1 MLLLTETKNYF
12 IMLLQ
17 IETNNK
23 MNNIKEIA
31 KAINSIHTEEDIC
44 SFFKELL
51 TETEINT
58 LSKRWCI
65 LKMLSNGK
73 TQREIAN
80 DLNVSLCKVT
90 RGAKILKDKK
100 AITPKLIQIDKGD

>member
-1 MLLLTETKNYF
+1 
-12 IMLLQ
+12 
-17 IETNNK
+17 
-23 MNNIKEIA
+23 MNNLTEIA
-31 KAINSIHTEEDIC
+31 KAIHSIQSEEDIC

-80 DLNVSLCKVT
+80 ELNVSLCKVT
-90 RGAKILKDKK
+90 RGSKILKNKN
-100 AITPKLIQIDKGD
+100 AIAPKLIQIDKGD